1 LTLAL
6 SQPARHPAGMDDD
19 RTRGWLMARV
29 ELAIAVIAVL
39 ILPVWWIGQ
48 PGAMGAPTFDSR
60 AYPMAFDF
68 FPIVA
73 EAVMLLALAWMMRIW
88 RGPTREAP
96 PVWRYRDGE

>member
-1 LTLAL
+1 MTLAQ
-6 SQPARHPAGMDDD
+6 SRPARHPAGMDDD

-29 ELAIAVIAVL
+29 ELAIAVIAVVL
-39 ILPVWWIGQ
+39 IPLWLIGQ
-48 PGAMGAPTFDSR
+48 PDALAMGMPDEH
-60 AYPMAFDF
+60 YEPILNF

-73 EAVMLLALAWMMRIW
+73 EIVMLLALAWMIRIW